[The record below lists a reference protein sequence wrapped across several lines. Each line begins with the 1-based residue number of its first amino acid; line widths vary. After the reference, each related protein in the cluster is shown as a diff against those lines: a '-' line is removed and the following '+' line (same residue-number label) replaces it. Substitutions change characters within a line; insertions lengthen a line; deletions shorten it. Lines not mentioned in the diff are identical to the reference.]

1 MTLNPHDLSEL
12 LYRLGYY
19 VDDSTG
25 EVMVELDPCG
35 PPIIDKFLTNLA
47 VQGQLI
53 MKRNAEYELGFYLP
67 NWQCFSSMEEYCQ
80 VFPYEQQCKI
90 YDD

>member
-19 VDDSTG
+19 VDDETG
-25 EVMVELDPCG
+25 EVMIELDRPV
-35 PPIIDKFLTNLA
+35 IDKFLTNLA
-47 VQGQLI
+47 VQGSLI

-67 NWQCFSSMEEYCQ
+67 NWQCFSSMEEYCK
-80 VFPYEQQCKI
+80 VFPYEQQCKE
-90 YDD
+90 YD

>member
-19 VDDSTG
+19 VDDETG
-25 EVMVELDPCG
+25 EVMIELDR
-35 PPIIDKFLTNLA
+35 PIIDKFLTNLA
-47 VQGQLI
+47 VQGSLI

-67 NWQCFSSMEEYCQ
+67 NWQCFSSMEEYCK
-80 VFPYEQQCKI
+80 VFPYEQQCKE
-90 YDD
+90 YD

>member
-19 VDDSTG
+19 VDDETG

-35 PPIIDKFLTNLA
+35 PPLIDKFLTTLA
-47 VQGQLI
+47 IQGSTDN
-53 MKRNAEYELGFYLP
+53 KT
-67 NWQCFSSMEEYCQ
+67 QCR
-80 VFPYEQQCKI
+80 V
-90 YDD
+90 

>member
-19 VDDSTG
+19 VDDETG
-25 EVMVELDPCG
+25 AVMIELDRPV
-35 PPIIDKFLTNLA
+35 IDKFLTNLA
-47 VQGQLI
+47 VQGSLI

-67 NWQCFSSMEEYCQ
+67 NWQCFSSMEEYCK
-80 VFPYEQQCKI
+80 VFPYEQQCKE
-90 YDD
+90 YD